1 MTPNFES
8 SGVDSGYGRV
18 AGYGQQN
25 EHGEGQTFP
34 PRPLQEPAPVS
45 RNAVE
50 TEHKKVLV
58 LNTDSEDS
66 GGQSGDR
73 KRGRRRASSEKRSKS
88 VTDKDPVGSASRGRA
103 RTVGKDP
110 LNQARQSGGAL

>member
-1 MTPNFES
+1 MSARYQTEQVPSF
-8 SGVDSGYGRV
+8 SGSRVDSGYGRV

-58 LNTDSEDS
+58 FDTDSEDS
-66 GGQSGDR
+66 DERSGDR
-73 KRGRRRASSEKRSKS
+73 KRGRKRASSKKRGTSKKVS
-88 VTDKDPVGSASRGRA
+88 KDPVNSDNTIEAEH
-103 RTVGKDP
+103 GK
-110 LNQARQSGGAL
+110 